1 MTHESL
7 YNEMLILAY
16 MGKKKWKIWQYSIGS
31 ARQILKGKYT
41 TQETDKDKQAA
52 MNLKPII
59 FQK

>member
-7 YNEMLILAY
+7 YNEILILAL
-16 MGKKKWKIWQYSIGS
+16 MRKKIWKIWQYSIGN

-41 TQETDKDKQAA
+41 TQEADKDKQAA